1 MRPGITTC
9 WPAHVPPDSSPM
21 STSRSAWS
29 MHFGAHLRLLGI
41 DVMLLEA
48 IKIGA
53 TRYEHADHL
62 SPDAAEHQPGSSAP
76 AGDRRLG
83 SSFFTSTLPPRSI
96 DASELS

>member
-1 MRPGITTC
+1 
-9 WPAHVPPDSSPM
+9 M

-29 MHFGAHLRLLGI
+29 MHFGAHRRLLGM

-53 TRYEHADHL
+53 TRYEHAGHL
-62 SPDAAEHQPGSSAP
+62 SPEDAAVLYAAEHQPGSSAP